1 MLDEIKHFFTDIKN
15 DFKASVNQLK
25 NIKNETQM
33 RLNEEISS
41 SIDNLLETVKN
52 EALANEDI
60 QLVIKLIIVAIIIHL
75 IFSTI
80 VLIYI
85 AVSCYVMIYKQKVFN
100 KDYIPPN
107 QSKPY
112 LKDMEISD
120 QFLRKDKE

>member
-1 MLDEIKHFFTDIKN
+1 
-15 DFKASVNQLK
+15 
-25 NIKNETQM
+25 M

-85 AVSCYVMIYKQKVFN
+85 AVSCYVMIYKQKVFS

-107 QSKPY
+107 QSSSKPY